1 MLLKTERSSMI
12 TVGLFLDYLKYEKNF
27 SQLTVEAYGDSLR
40 DFEKYLGGLEEPV
53 SLETADSD
61 VVRGW
66 MVCLMDRGLKP
77 TSVNRALSAVR
88 SFYKFAMMRNL
99 VSKNPASRIS
109 GPKKEKPL
117 PQFVQE
123 QEMDV
128 LLDTVQWGEDFE
140 SVRDKAVIVLLYET
154 GIRVSELVGLNDAD
168 VDFEEGRL
176 KVTGKRNKQ
185 RIIPFG
191 EELRTVLKGYISV
204 RDNTVKRIDDAL
216 FVTKKGKRTTRV
228 IIYNY
233 VNKALSMV
241 CTLKKKSPHVLRHSF
256 ATVMLNH
263 GAGLE
268 SVQKLLGHESLRTT
282 EIYTHTTFEQ
292 LKKVYKSAHPRA

>member
-1 MLLKTERSSMI
+1 MI
-12 TVGLFLDYLKYEKNF
+12 TVGIFLDYLKYEKNF
-27 SQLTVEAYGDSLR
+27 SKLTIGAYGESLR
-40 DFEKYLGGLEEPV
+40 DFEKYLDGLKDSV

-61 VVRGW
+61 VVREW
-66 MVCLMDRGLKP
+66 MICLMDRGLKP
-77 TSVNRALSAVR
+77 ASVNRALSAVR
-88 SFYKFAMMRNL
+88 SFYKFALMRGL
-99 VSKNPASRIS
+99 VDKNPASRIS

-123 QEMDV
+123 QEMNV
-128 LLDTVQWGEDFE
+128 LLDNIQWGEDFE
-140 SVRDKAVIVLLYET
+140 GVRDKAVIALLYET

-191 EELRTVLKGYISV
+191 DELRLVLMRYVSV
-204 RDNTVKRIDDAL
+204 RDNSVNRIDDAL
-216 FVTKKGKRTTRV
+216 FVTKKGKRTTRAT
-228 IIYNY
+228 IYNY
-233 VNKALSMV
+233 VNKALSLV

-268 SVQKLLGHESLRTT
+268 SVQKLLGHESLRNT